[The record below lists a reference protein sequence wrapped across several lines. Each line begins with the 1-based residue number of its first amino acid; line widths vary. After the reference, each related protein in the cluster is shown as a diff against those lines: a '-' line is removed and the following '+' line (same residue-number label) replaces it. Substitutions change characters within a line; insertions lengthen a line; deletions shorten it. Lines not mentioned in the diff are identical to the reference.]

1 MVNNKKEIV
10 RLKNWQKVIKNQ
22 FAQISKINNKNQPIF
37 YSISTVSSDKKIN
50 PYTTPIRLFENKV
63 IAGVIVGSQ
72 IEALIAANLIENFV
86 DYLLL
91 DIEKKIPIQKI
102 PDQDIFNAFKLDQ
115 KLYTQNSRTLSGV
128 EFGNI
133 SSAVRKT
140 FSSRK
145 IINYKPNDLTVDSV
159 WFFLS
164 NKLENFANLRVA
176 ILGVGNIGFKLA
188 LKLVES
194 GAYVNLHRRN
204 KTLGLQLANTI
215 NSIKPRNTLANV
227 EYYEDPIRAC
237 TLCDVI
243 IGTAK
248 SDSLV
253 INDSMIGVMVK
264 KGIIID
270 CGKGNITQKA
280 INYASELGLD
290 VYRSDVASGIIS
302 FVDQAMSIKKMVN
315 DKSGRRLIENK
326 TYIISGGV
334 YGKFE
339 DIVVD
344 NYNKPKII
352 YGMADG
358 RGKIMEKLT
367 NAQLK
372 KMKFISNYFNINLP
386 IFSIL

>member
-1 MVNNKKEIV
+1 MVKNKKEIV

-50 PYTTPIRLFENKV
+50 PYTTPIRLFQNKV

-115 KLYTQNSRTLSGV
+115 NLYTQNSRTLSGV

-243 IGTAK
+243 IGTAN

-386 IFSIL
+386 IF

>member
-50 PYTTPIRLFENKV
+50 PYTTPIRLFQNKV

-115 KLYTQNSRTLSGV
+115 NLYTQNSRTLSGV

-243 IGTAK
+243 IGTAN

-386 IFSIL
+386 IF